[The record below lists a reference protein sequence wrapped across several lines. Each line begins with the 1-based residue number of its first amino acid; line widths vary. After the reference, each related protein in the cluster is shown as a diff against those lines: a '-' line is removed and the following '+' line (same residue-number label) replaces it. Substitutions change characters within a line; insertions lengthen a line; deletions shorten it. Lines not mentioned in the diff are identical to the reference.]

1 MTLPELSESARKT
14 LAALLAM
21 GPSSRPQLSAA
32 TELSKQTISIA
43 VEELVA
49 EELVEPTSVH
59 QGPTGRAAS
68 VYDLGRRSGW
78 LLGVDFGSTHIRLA
92 ATSLGGEVLHEE
104 DVAVSQPVNTAN
116 ADFTE
121 DARMAIAGFIERV
134 SEEGRRL
141 LAACVALSR
150 AVPTLRDWNRVQPGE
165 MFPGDLQRILGG
177 LGIPEEAAFF
187 AENNVN
193 CAALGELRRGAGQEE
208 PDFAYLQVGVGI
220 GAGIVS
226 DARLVRGSR
235 GQAGELR
242 YLPSPLHPG
251 EYVSAENALDAA
263 GMIER
268 FDAVRGAGEPPAR
281 SVEDIVARAADGS
294 PTAVEV
300 LDRQADGVALLVAA
314 LVAVANPTKVILG
327 GGIGQAPAIAERVAE
342 RISRMGLSVL
352 LEPGVLRDS
361 ATVAGA
367 VSLAREMALD
377 GLVGPGLGFEIARRH
392 REWSPAPEVAH
403 PSVVSDKDPSLV

>member
-14 LAALLAM
+14 LAALLM
-21 GPSSRPQLSAA
+21 LGPSSRPQLSAA
-32 TELSKQTISIA
+32 TDLSKQTISIA

-49 EELVEPTSVH
+49 EAIVEPISVH

-92 ATSLGGEVLHEE
+92 ATSLAGEVLHEE
-104 DVAVSQPVNTAN
+104 DVAVSVPVNTAN

-121 DARMAIAGFIERV
+121 DARDAIAAFIARV
-134 SEEGRRL
+134 SGEGRRL

-150 AVPTLRDWNRVQPGE
+150 AVPTLRDWNRVRPGE
-165 MFPGDLQRILGG
+165 TFPGDLQRILGG
-177 LGIPEEAAFF
+177 LGIPAEAAFF

-193 CAALGELRRGAGQEE
+193 CAALGELRRGAGSEE
-208 PDFAYLQVGVGI
+208 SDFAYLQVGVGI
-220 GAGIVS
+220 GAGVVS
-226 DARLVRGSR
+226 DARLVRGAK

-242 YLPSPLHPG
+242 YLPSPLHPR
-251 EYVSAENALDAA
+251 EYVSAEDALDAA
-263 GMIER
+263 GMIDR
-268 FDAVRGAGEPPAR
+268 FELVRSADEEPAQ
-281 SVEDIVARAADGS
+281 SVEDIVERAVAGSASAR
-294 PTAVEV
+294 EV
-300 LDRQADGVALLVAA
+300 LEREADGVAYLVAA

-327 GGIGQAPAIAERVAE
+327 GGIGQVPVISDRVAE
-342 RISRMGLSVL
+342 RVSLMRLSVE

-367 VSLAREMALD
+367 VSLAQEMALD
-377 GLVGPGLGFEIARRH
+377 ALVGPDLGFAITRRH
-392 REWSPAPEVAH
+392 REWTESAAH
-403 PSVVSDKDPSLV
+403 PGGSRAGEEAAVV